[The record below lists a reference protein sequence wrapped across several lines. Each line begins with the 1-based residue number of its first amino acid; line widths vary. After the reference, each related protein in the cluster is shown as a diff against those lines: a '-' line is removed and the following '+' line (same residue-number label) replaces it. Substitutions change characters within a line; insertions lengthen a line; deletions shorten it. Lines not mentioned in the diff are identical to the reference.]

1 MLLNYNYLLDVGF
14 YLENAIDRQGD
25 SRHSVGE

>member
-1 MLLNYNYLLDVGF
+1 MWLNYNYLLDVGF
-14 YLENAIDRQGD
+14 YLENEIDRQSD